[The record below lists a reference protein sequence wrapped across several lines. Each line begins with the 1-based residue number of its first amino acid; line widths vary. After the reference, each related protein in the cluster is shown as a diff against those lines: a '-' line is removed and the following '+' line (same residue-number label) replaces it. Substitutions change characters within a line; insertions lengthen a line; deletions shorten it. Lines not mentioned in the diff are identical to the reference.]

1 MFPADYTDYFNV
13 CHCERNEVQRGNL
26 SHFLADYADY
36 ADFFSVML
44 SEVEASLGIAKRSA
58 FALKSLT
65 DFSNIQ

>member
-1 MFPADYTDYFNV
+1 MFPTDYTDYFNV
-13 CHCERNEVQRGNL
+13 SHCERNEVQRGNIG
-26 SHFLADYADY
+26 HFLADY

-44 SEVEASLGIAKRSA
+44 SEVEASLGIAKRCA